1 MQPALLLLLL
11 LSAFSALVVSNSQAQ
26 TLKVSTGEWAPL
38 ISSEVA
44 NDGPISQV
52 VKEAFALSGIPV
64 ELNYHPWKR
73 AMEEVRLKRV
83 DAGFAWR
90 KTAARTREFL
100 YSEEIYE
107 GVNVFFHLK
116 SVPFQWQ
123 QMEDLESYRLGGAL
137 GYAYSQAFD
146 DAEKSGTFEVF
157 RVNDE
162 ASLVGLLLSRR
173 IDVFP
178 ANREVIRH
186 ILKQQYPNQL
196 EQIVFHP
203 LPLTRK
209 PLHLIA
215 MPTDAGHELIK
226 QLNLGLNRLKS
237 SGRFQQIYRAH
248 ND

>member
-1 MQPALLLLLL
+1 MQPALLFLLL

-38 ISSEVA
+38 ISSEAA
-44 NDGPISQV
+44 NDGPVSQV

-73 AMEEVRLKRV
+73 AMEEVRLKRA

-90 KTAARTREFL
+90 KTEERAREFL
-100 YSEEIYE
+100 FSEEIYE

-116 SVPFQWQ
+116 SVPFHWQ
-123 QMEDLESYRLGGAL
+123 KIEDLDAYRLGGAL

-146 DAEKSGTFEVF
+146 DAEKAGTFEVF

-162 ASLVGLLLSRR
+162 TSLVGLLLTRR

-186 ILKQQYPNQL
+186 LIKQQHPNQL
-196 EQIVFHP
+196 NQIVFHP

-215 MPTDAGHELIK
+215 MPTDAGRELIK
-226 QLNLGLNRLKS
+226 QFNLGLNRLQI
-237 SGRFQQIYRAH
+237 SGRFQQIYRAQ